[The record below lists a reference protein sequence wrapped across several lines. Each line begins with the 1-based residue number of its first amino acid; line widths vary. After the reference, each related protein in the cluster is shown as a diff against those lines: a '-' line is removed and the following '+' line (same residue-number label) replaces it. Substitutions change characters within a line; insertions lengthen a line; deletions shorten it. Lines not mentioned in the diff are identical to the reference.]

1 MSASSGILEVFVRDG
16 VEVERLLE
24 DRSGRRADGSALTVM
39 PGAVGPGIAE
49 RLDAH
54 ARHARGALA
63 PETERAL
70 RKASAAFTAWAAAE
84 GAHPLPCP
92 PVDVARYVDALTAR
106 GVKPATIRQ
115 AAWAIATMHRAAGL
129 PDPMREEEVR
139 LALKRMARTLGTR
152 QRQAAPV
159 GEEDVR
165 VLLRVVGP
173 SPTLRAQRDVALLL
187 VMRDLM
193 ARRSEAV
200 ALDVEDLTRSPDGSA
215 TALIRRSKTDQAG
228 EGEVL
233 WLSPRTMTH
242 VTRWLED
249 AGVTEGAIFRAIN
262 KAGRVGRRL
271 APGAVPPIVKALAAV
286 AGLDPAVFSGHS
298 ARVGMTQDLAASGA
312 ELPAIMQAGRWKS
325 PTMPARYAERALAS
339 RGAVAQYYHRRGS

>member
-1 MSASSGILEVFVRDG
+1 MTRITVARRRPAVTSAL
-16 VEVERLLE
+16 
-24 DRSGRRADGSALTVM
+24 ALTV
-39 PGAVGPGIAE
+39 PDLPPVIAG

-54 ARHARGALA
+54 AHHARGALA

-70 RKASAAFTAWAAAE
+70 RKASAAFAAWAAVE
-84 GAHPLPCP
+84 GVPALPCAKE
-92 PVDVARYVDALTAR
+92 DAARYVDALAER

-115 AAWAIATMHRAAGL
+115 AIWAVGTMHRAAGL
-129 PDPMREEEVR
+129 PDPTREEEVR

-173 SPTLRAQRDVALLL
+173 SPALRLLRDVALLL

-200 ALDVEDLTRSPDGSA
+200 ALDVENLTPSPDGSA

-242 VTRWLED
+242 VGRWLE
-249 AGVTEGAIFRAIN
+249 ASAIAEGAIFRAIN

-271 APGAVPPIVKALAAV
+271 APGAVPPIVKALAAM

-339 RGAVAQYYHRRGS
+339 RGAVAQFYRRRGA